1 MIGEKWIQPRTSAAK
16 LYFSLLTSHVLPVS
30 DARELILGRVRAAL
44 APLPARAAYPE
55 FPDEV
60 ATHRKALDGRGLW
73 DAFAERVKLVNG
85 VACADVRAAGD
96 WLRTAGVRRGY
107 CDPALWQALAAEF
120 GAGLEVETTF
130 DVARLDEYEFGITR
144 AAGAIAET
152 GTVILRD
159 AQTSS
164 RLGALAPWTHVAVFP
179 RAKLYATVA
188 EAAAALGHDPH
199 ITWVTGPSK
208 TADVEG
214 ILIEGVHGPGR
225 QLVVAADFKG

>member
-1 MIGEKWIQPRTSAAK
+1 M
-16 LYFSLLTSHVLPVS
+16 
-30 DARELILGRVRAAL
+30 
-44 APLPARAAYPE
+44 
-55 FPDEV
+55 
-60 ATHRKALDGRGLW
+60 
-73 DAFAERVKLVNG
+73 
-85 VACADVRAAGD
+85 
-96 WLRTAGVRRGY
+96 
-107 CDPALWQALAAEF
+107 
-120 GAGLEVETTF
+120 ETTF

-159 AQTSS
+159 AETSS
-164 RLGALAPWTHVAVFP
+164 RLGALAPWTHLAVFP

-188 EAAAALGHDPH
+188 EAAAILGQDPH

-225 QLVVAADFKG
+225 QLAVAADGIG